1 MCKKGRKIKIQPYLW
16 HILVNLA
23 DRSLWRRRLQ
33 QKEKVDVVFIS
44 NFRDDAERQK
54 YLIHSQIGSEFIDGF
69 RINMGEVYGRLK
81 IINTDTHELLTTKG
95 RRKAKK
101 QFLSATQW
109 AVNNGAKV
117 VLLAASTKRLFGRDA
132 KELKEKFPNVVFTIG
147 DNGTAHLLL
156 TDTLRIIE
164 RNAIST
170 EHSQIV
176 ILGAY
181 GILGEAMVEALTF
194 RGYKVIAVGDN
205 VARLIE
211 LEKKY
216 GVETSSAMEN
226 LENIDLVVACT
237 HKKELQLNGEII
249 RKIKSKERKLV
260 VVDVAEPAN
269 LSEEEYQQN
278 REYVVRQDA
287 GNAYSKDIRYVLG
300 AFSYKKLSLSKGVL
314 FGCFAEAMA
323 IGSTIK
329 TYNHV
334 ENDWFEVNS
343 SNIKSMAK
351 MFDEVGI
358 DVPTPQCFG
367 ELV

>member
-1 MCKKGRKIKIQPYLW
+1 MSLRLEPYLW

-23 DRSLWRRRLQ
+23 DKSQWRRRLQ

-69 RINMGEVYGRLK
+69 RINMGEVYSRLK

-95 RRKAKK
+95 RRKAKQ

-109 AVNNGAKV
+109 AVENGAKV
-117 VLLAASTKRLFGRDA
+117 VLLAASTKRLFGHDA

-156 TDTLRIIE
+156 HDTL
-164 RNAIST
+164 NAIKVENISK
-170 EHSQIV
+170 EHGIIA

-205 VARLIE
+205 V
-211 LEKKY
+211 
-216 GVETSSAMEN
+216 T
-226 LENIDLVVACT
+226 
-237 HKKELQLNGEII
+237 
-249 RKIKSKERKLV
+249 
-260 VVDVAEPAN
+260 
-269 LSEEEYQQN
+269 
-278 REYVVRQDA
+278 RQDA
-287 GNAYSKDIRYVLG
+287 GNAYSKELTYVLG
-300 AFSYKKLSLSKGVL
+300 AFSYKKLSLSKGVV

-323 IGSTIK
+323 IASMIK
-329 TYNHV
+329 KDKYDARN
-334 ENDWFEVNS
+334 WFGVNT
-343 SNIKSMAK
+343 SNIKIVAD
-351 MFDEVGI
+351 MFDKVGLN
-358 DVPTPQCFG
+358 VPTPRSFG

>member
-1 MCKKGRKIKIQPYLW
+1 MNSKIQPYLW

-23 DRSLWRRRLQ
+23 DKSLWRRRLQ
-33 QKEKVDVVFIS
+33 KTKKVDVVFIS

-54 YLIHSQIGSEFIDGF
+54 YMIRSQIGSEFIDGF

-81 IINTDTHELLTTKG
+81 IINSDTHELLTTKG
-95 RRKAKK
+95 RRKAKQ

-109 AVNNGAKV
+109 AVDNGAKV

-156 TDTLRIIE
+156 TDTLRAIE
-164 RNAIST
+164 KNGISK

-176 ILGAY
+176 VLGAY

-205 VARLIE
+205 VARLDEI
-211 LEKKY
+211 KKIY
-216 GVETSSAMEN
+216 EVETSSTMDS
-226 LENIDLVVACT
+226 LESVDLVVACT

-249 RKIKSKERKLV
+249 RKIKPKECKLV
-260 VVDVAEPAN
+260 VIDVAEPAN
-269 LSEEEYQQN
+269 LSEKEYQQN
-278 REYVVRQDA
+278 RELVIRQDA
-287 GNAYSKDIRYVLG
+287 GNAYSKELSYVLG
-300 AFSYKKLSLSKGVL
+300 AFSYKKLSLSKGVI

-323 IGSTIK
+323 IASMVK
-329 TYNHV
+329 KDKN
-334 ENDWFEVNS
+334 WFEVNTS
-343 SNIKSMAK
+343 SIKTVAD
-351 MFDEVGI
+351 MFDEIGI
-358 DVPTPQCFG
+358 NVPIPQCFG
-367 ELV
+367 ELI